1 MLLTLKEAEIRSA
14 IVSYISGILGAKPEA
29 LDADAI
35 TLTAGRGTN
44 GFTAEVDVQLVTGLV
59 SASTPAATEVAKPV
73 SKPIP
78 VKKEEPEPEIAEEVQ
93 EDEPPFEDAA
103 LEPEESLPVEEETA
117 TPADPE
123 PEPEQEEVVVPRRR
137 NPLFAKP
144 KKETE

>member
-14 IVSYISGILGAKPEA
+14 IVSYISGILGTKPEA

-59 SASTPAATEVAKPV
+59 SASTPVTAEVPKAETTKPASKAAVIQEAPEV
-73 SKPIP
+73 
-78 VKKEEPEPEIAEEVQ
+78 AEEVQ
-93 EDEPPFEDAA
+93 EEEPPFKDAA
-103 LEPEESLPVEEETA
+103 LELAESIPEEETP
-117 TPADPE
+117 TADPE

-137 NPLFAKP
+137 NPLFAKS
-144 KKETE
+144 KKDAE

>member
-14 IVSYISGILGAKPEA
+14 IVSYISGILGTKPEA

-59 SASTPAATEVAKPV
+59 SASTPVATEVTKPV
-73 SKPIP
+73 SKPTP
-78 VKKEEPEPEIAEEVQ
+78 VKEEEPEPEITEEVQ
-93 EDEPPFEDAA
+93 EEELPFEDAA
-103 LEPEESLPVEEETA
+103 LEPAESIPEEEA
-117 TPADPE
+117 TTLTTD
-123 PEPEQEEVVVPRRR
+123 PEPEQEEVITPRRR

-144 KKETE
+144 KKDAE

>member
-14 IVSYISGILGAKPEA
+14 IVSYISGILGTKPEA

-59 SASTPAATEVAKPV
+59 STSTPVATEVTKPV
-73 SKPIP
+73 SKPTP
-78 VKKEEPEPEIAEEVQ
+78 VKEEEPEPEIAEEVQ
-93 EDEPPFEDAA
+93 KEEPPFEDAA
-103 LEPEESLPVEEETA
+103 LEPAESIPEEEVT
-117 TPADPE
+117 TPTTDL
-123 PEPEQEEVVVPRRR
+123 EPEQEEVITPRRR

-144 KKETE
+144 KKDAE

>member
-14 IVSYISGILGAKPEA
+14 IVSYISGILGTKPEA

-59 SASTPAATEVAKPV
+59 SASTPAPDEVIKRA
-73 SKPIP
+73 SKPIS
-78 VKKEEPEPEIAEEVQ
+78 VKEEKPEPEIADEVQ

-117 TPADPE
+117 TPDD
-123 PEPEQEEVVVPRRR
+123 PEPEQEEVVTPRRR

>member
-14 IVSYISGILGAKPEA
+14 IVSYISGILGTKPEA

-59 SASTPAATEVAKPV
+59 SASTPVATEVAKPV

-78 VKKEEPEPEIAEEVQ
+78 VKEEAEITEEVQ
-93 EDEPPFEDAA
+93 EEKPPFEDAA
-103 LEPEESLPVEEETA
+103 LEPSESIPEEET
-117 TPADPE
+117 PVND
-123 PEPEQEEVVVPRRR
+123 PEPEQEEVVIPRKR

-144 KKETE
+144 KKDAE